1 MGVSQMKRAISQ
13 ERWKQHIVECR
24 NSGIPVREWCRKQ
37 GISYSTYYRHDQA

>member
-13 ERWKQHIVECR
+13 KRRKQRIVKCR
-24 NSGIPVREWCRKQ
+24 NSGVPVKEWCWKQ